1 MSLIK
6 SSLSCFLCFRH
17 LMRISQQALERAK
30 VLLNVPKGTE
40 ARFKTAMD
48 DTGSSMHPKEFSMLE
63 GGDVIELFT
72 T

>member
-1 MSLIK
+1 
-6 SSLSCFLCFRH
+6 
-17 LMRISQQALERAK
+17 MRISQQALERAK

-48 DTGSSMHPKEFSMLE
+48 DTGSSMHSKEFSMLE
-63 GGDVIELFT
+63 DGDVIELCT